1 MAIIRTNRIV
11 AGSVNWDW
19 MTLPPT
25 WPPAESGVR
34 THTNT
39 GPRMTQEYVYTCPPG
54 VRVIVRHIDVGM
66 VVSTPDGDTA
76 ITGIWVFVSVAGGE
90 WTMLLNDVFTGNKL
104 SRHWTGTCVL
114 GEGDIIDIET
124 GGPNL
129 TYQISGAILPLQ

>member
-1 MAIIRTNRIV
+1 MAIIRTNRIA

-19 MTLPPT
+19 MTLPPD
-25 WPPAESGVR
+25 WPPTPLSGA
-34 THTNT
+34 TTAYNT
-39 GPRMTQEYVYTCPPG
+39 QPRMTQEYVYTCPAG
-54 VRVIVRHIDVGM
+54 VRVILRHIDAGM
-66 VVSTPDGDTA
+66 VVSTPDGDTPIA
-76 ITGIWVFVSVAGGE
+76 GIWVFVSVAGGE

-129 TYQISGAILPLQ
+129 TYQISGAILPL